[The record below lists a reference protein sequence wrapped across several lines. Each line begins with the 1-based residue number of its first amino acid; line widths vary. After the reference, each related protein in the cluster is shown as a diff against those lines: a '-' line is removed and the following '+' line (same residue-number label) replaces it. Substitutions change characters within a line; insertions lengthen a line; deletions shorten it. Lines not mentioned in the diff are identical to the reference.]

1 MSTKASST
9 CSLQSIKSG
18 QTMTISAISACGST
32 GTIVVKDDSKTYA
45 KFNKTSTSD
54 KYQYLGNAS
63 ETYTGGEN
71 LRVEI
76 NVAHSGIQIDIK
88 QIVNNNNLVDSN
100 GNIVGTVYVIAIEE
114 WTDND
119 YNYYV
124 ITIIAT
130 K

>member
-18 QTMTISAISACGST
+18 QTMTISAVSACGST

-45 KFNKTSTSD
+45 TFNKTSTSD

-63 ETYTGGEN
+63 ATYAGGEN

-119 YNYYV
+119 YNDYV